1 VSLLLESLQGGAEL
15 EWPQEV
21 VGLLEV
27 WANGHNLVD
36 EVLVAGDS
44 VLSEA
49 LVDDAG
55 VSQWDSRSA
64 NLSVSSLVDEIL
76 NGLSSWVSVSDEWL
90 NSSDH
95 GHGSFVD
102 SNENGV
108 VKLSKSQKLH
118 DLLALWAQLVD
129 TSGSD
134 DNSNLGLFF
143 NENVS
148 SLLSSS
154 LLIDKFSVGLFVLGS
169 VLGSMFSS
177 NLSLLS
183 SIFFCLCSGLLS
195 GLC

>member
-1 VSLLLESLQGGAEL
+1 LNILGIRLENQREHL
-15 EWPQEV
+15 P
-21 VGLLEV
+21 
-27 WANGHNLVD
+27 
-36 EVLVAGDS
+36 
-44 VLSEA
+44 
-49 LVDDAG
+49 
-55 VSQWDSRSA
+55 
-64 NLSVSSLVDEIL
+64 
-76 NGLSSWVSVSDEWL
+76 
-90 NSSDH
+90 
-95 GHGSFVD
+95 
-102 SNENGV
+102 
-108 VKLSKSQKLH
+108 
-118 DLLALWAQLVD
+118 
-129 TSGSD
+129 SGSD